1 MMYYDI
7 NLRDGTLSCKDKLR
21 AGAVQ
26 PREVKA
32 QGRAE
37 SCMSVSKGLREGR
50 GQGHE
55 GKWFPTKRGEI

>member
-37 SCMSVSKGLREGR
+37 SCMSVSKGL
-50 GQGHE
+50 
-55 GKWFPTKRGEI
+55 